1 VPKRELRTGGCRK
14 TLLDNG
20 VRIITEREPS
30 RLVSLGIWV
39 EVGARDEDA
48 ENNGSAHFA
57 EHMLFKGTRRR
68 DAQQIAREFDIL
80 GGMSNAFTSN
90 EHTCYYVTVLDSRLA
105 GAIDLLADIFFNSR
119 FSQAEI
125 ELERQVILQEIAM
138 VEDTPDDRVHELFS
152 GRFWQGH
159 PLANT
164 VLGRAEVVEN
174 MVGRRLRDYV
184 RRHYLPGRIIVAA
197 AGNVEHDRF
206 VELWRPWLEKLS
218 APKRITPRWH
228 SPKTDGSGCLVAVSR
243 PLEQEHL
250 VLGCAGLAGDSPDRY
265 TLLLLNTIL
274 GGNMSSRL
282 FQEIREKR
290 GLAYSVYSY
299 LVSHSDCGYAGVY
312 LGVDPES
319 MPEVLG
325 LVRHELRRLHQ
336 EAVSSEEL
344 ADAVDY
350 VRAGMYLAAENM
362 ESRMTRLARNEYS
375 FGRHIS
381 MEEVAAEIERIRPE
395 DLLTLAGRIFGAGR
409 LTMAAIGPVPE
420 EKLREEFADGRN

>member
-1 VPKRELRTGGCRK
+1 MSTRRRVCK
-14 TLLDNG
+14 TILDNG
-20 VRIITEREPS
+20 ARIVTEREPS

-39 EVGARDEDA
+39 EVGSRDED
-48 ENNGSAHFA
+48 EGNNGSAHFA

-68 DAQQIAREFDIL
+68 DAQQISREFDIL

-105 GAIDLLADIFFNSR
+105 GAVDLLADIFFNSL
-119 FSQAEI
+119 FSQGEI

-164 VLGRAEVVEN
+164 VLGRPEVVEN
-174 MVGRRLRDYV
+174 MVGKRLREYV
-184 RRHYLPGRIIVAA
+184 RRKYLPGRIVIAA
-197 AGNVEHDRF
+197 AGNVDHDRF
-206 VELWRPWLEKLS
+206 VELWQPWLDKLV
-218 APKRITPRWH
+218 APKRVPSRWQ
-228 SPKTDGSGCLVAVSR
+228 PPGPGLGGLAVVTR

-250 VLGCAGLAGDSPDRY
+250 VLGCAGLAGDSADRY

-299 LVSHSDCGYAGVY
+299 LVSHSDCGYAGIY
-312 LGVDPES
+312 LGVDPQS
-319 MPEVLG
+319 LPEVLG
-325 LVRHELRRLHQ
+325 LVRHELHRLHQ
-336 EAVSSEEL
+336 EAVTAEEL

-362 ESRMTRLARNEYS
+362 EARMTRLARNEYS
-375 FGRHIS
+375 FGRHIP
-381 MEEVAAEIERIRPE
+381 MEEVAAEIEKITPD
-395 DLLTLAGRIFGAGR
+395 DLLTLAGRIFGTNQ
-409 LTMAAIGPVPE
+409 LTLAAIGPVAE
-420 EKLREEFADGRN
+420 EILLKEFGDVQN

>member
-1 VPKRELRTGGCRK
+1 MSTRRRIRK
-14 TLLDNG
+14 TVLDNG

-39 EVGARDEDA
+39 EVGSRDED
-48 ENNGSAHFA
+48 EGNNGSAHFA
-57 EHMLFKGTRRR
+57 EHMLFKGTRSR

-90 EHTCYYVTVLDSRLA
+90 EHTCYYATVLDSRLA
-105 GAIDLLADIFFNSR
+105 GAVDLLADIFFNSL

-138 VEDTPDDRVHELFS
+138 VEDTPDDLVHELFS

-164 VLGRAEVVEN
+164 VLGRSEVVAG
-174 MVGRRLRDYV
+174 MVGKRLRDYV
-184 RRHYLPGRIIVAA
+184 RRKYLPGRIIIAA
-197 AGNVEHDRF
+197 AGNVDHEDF
-206 VELWRPWLEKLS
+206 VKSWQPWLDKLIP
-218 APKRITPRWH
+218 PKRILPRWQ
-228 SPKTDGSGCLVAVSR
+228 PPVGAGLGGLTAVKR

-250 VLGCAGLAGDSPDRY
+250 VLGCAGLAGDSDERY
-265 TLLLLNTIL
+265 SLLLLNTIL

-312 LGVDPES
+312 LGVDPGS
-319 MPEVLG
+319 LPEVLA
-325 LVRHELRRLHQ
+325 LVRHELRRMHR
-336 EAVSSEEL
+336 EAVSVEEL

-362 ESRMTRLARNEYS
+362 EARMTRLARNEYT
-375 FGRHIS
+375 FGRDIPFD
-381 MEEVAAEIERIRPE
+381 EVAGALTKITPD
-395 DLLTLAGRIFGAGR
+395 DLLGLAGRIFGAEK
-409 LTMAAIGPVPE
+409 LTMAAIGPVS
-420 EKLREEFADGRN
+420 EKKLLKEFGDGQN

>member
-1 VPKRELRTGGCRK
+1 MSTRRRVRK
-14 TLLDNG
+14 TVLDNG

-39 EVGARDEDA
+39 EVGSRDED
-48 ENNGSAHFA
+48 EGNNGSAHFA
-57 EHMLFKGTRRR
+57 EHMFFKGTRRR

-90 EHTCYYVTVLDSRLA
+90 EHTSYYATVLDSQLP
-105 GAIDLLADIFFNSR
+105 GAVDLLADIFFNSL

-164 VLGRAEVVEN
+164 VLGRPEVVEG
-174 MVGRRLRDYV
+174 MVGKKLRDYV
-184 RRHYLPGRIIVAA
+184 RRKYLPGRIIISA
-197 AGNVEHDRF
+197 AGNVDHDRF
-206 VELWRPWLEKLS
+206 VELWRPWLDKLV
-218 APKRITPRWH
+218 APKRIPAKLKPPR
-228 SPKTDGSGCLVAVSR
+228 SGGPGSLTVITR

-250 VLGCAGLAGDSPDRY
+250 VLGCAGLAGDSGDRY
-265 TLLLLNTIL
+265 ALLLLNTIL

-319 MPEVLG
+319 MPEVLA
-325 LVRHELRRLHQ
+325 LVRHELRRLHT
-336 EAVSSEEL
+336 EAVSAEEL

-362 ESRMTRLARNEYS
+362 EARMTRLARNEYT
-375 FGRHIS
+375 FGRDIA
-381 MEEVAAEIERIRPE
+381 MEEVAGAIEKVTQE
-395 DLLTLAGRIFGAGR
+395 DLLNLAGRIFGTDQ
-409 LTMAAIGPVPE
+409 LTMAAIGPVAE
-420 EKLREEFADGRN
+420 AKLLEEFGSGQN

>member
-1 VPKRELRTGGCRK
+1 MSPRRRIRK
-14 TLLDNG
+14 TVLANG
-20 VRIITEREPS
+20 ARIVTEREPS
-30 RLVSLGIWV
+30 RLVSLGIWI
-39 EVGARDEDA
+39 EVGARNEDEG
-48 ENNGSAHFA
+48 NNGSAHFA

-105 GAIDLLADIFFNSR
+105 GAIDLLADIFFNSLFR
-119 FSQAEI
+119 QAEI

-164 VLGRAEVVEN
+164 VLGRPEVVES
-174 MVGRRLRDYV
+174 MAGKRLRDYV
-184 RRHYLPGRIIVAA
+184 RRQYLPGRIVIAA
-197 AGNVEHDRF
+197 AGNVDHQRF
-206 VELWRPWLEKLS
+206 VELWRPWLDKLVP
-218 APKRITPRWH
+218 PKRLP
-228 SPKTDGSGCLVAVSR
+228 PKALPPAPAGSAGLAVVTR

-250 VLGCAGLAGDSPDRY
+250 VLGCAGLAGDAADRY
-265 TLLLLNTIL
+265 SLLLLNTIL

-312 LGVDPES
+312 LGVDPGS
-319 MPEVLG
+319 LPEVLD
-325 LVRHELRRLHQ
+325 LVRHELRRLHR
-336 EAVSSEEL
+336 EAVSAGEL

-362 ESRMTRLARNEYS
+362 EARMTRLARNEYT
-375 FGRHIS
+375 FGRDIPI
-381 MEEVAAEIERIRPE
+381 EEVVAEIGKIKPE
-395 DLLTLAGRIFGAGR
+395 ELLALAARIFGSGR
-409 LTMAAIGPVPE
+409 LTLAAIGPVSKE
-420 EKLREEFADGRN
+420 QLRKEFGDGQS